1 MAQFDVFRN
10 PGQTKVAIPFVV
22 AVQSAVHDAHGRC
35 VAVPLVRKDD
45 RDVPVYARRMNPGFI
60 VAGVSVVLHPLDIA
74 TLPMEK
80 LGPPVASLASCGDD
94 IIAALD
100 EVFTR
105 AYG

>member
-1 MAQFDVFRN
+1 
-10 PGQTKVAIPFVV
+10 
-22 AVQSAVHDAHGRC
+22 
-35 VAVPLVRKDD
+35 
-45 RDVPVYARRMNPGFI
+45 MNPGFI

-94 IIAALD
+94 VIAALD

>member
-1 MAQFDVFRN
+1 MMAQFDVFRN

-35 VAVPLVRKDD
+35 VAVPLVRKD

>member
-1 MAQFDVFRN
+1 MAQLDVFRN
-10 PGQTKVAIPFVV
+10 PGQARAAIPFVV

-35 VAVPLVRKDD
+35 VAVPLVRKD

-80 LGPPVASLASCGDD
+80 PRGLIGELRRRHHRGAG
-94 IIAALD
+94 
-100 EVFTR
+100 
-105 AYG
+105 